1 MVKCVPLCSHQSF
14 NTRKGVFLY
23 LVQRG
28 ENPRRGLRGE
38 TATAGE
44 VLCSHQS
51 FNTRKGVF
59 YFCGKGANLPV
70 AQFAWAAAAAFGI
83 VAVDCYAIFGALF
96 DMGAVS
102 FVINMRVCVV

>member
-1 MVKCVPLCSHQSF
+1 
-14 NTRKGVFLY
+14 
-23 LVQRG
+23 
-28 ENPRRGLRGE
+28 LRGE

-44 VLCSHQS
+44 VLCEAQS

-70 AQFAWAAAAAFGI
+70 AQFAWAAAATFGI

-96 DMGAVS
+96 DMGTI
-102 FVINMRVCVV
+102 FFMINVRVRVV

>member
-1 MVKCVPLCSHQSF
+1 M
-14 NTRKGVFLY
+14 
-23 LVQRG
+23 
-28 ENPRRGLRGE
+28 
-38 TATAGE
+38 
-44 VLCSHQS
+44 
-51 FNTRKGVF
+51 
-59 YFCGKGANLPV
+59 